1 MADITITEG
10 EFKLPD
16 GTVLYQKTWSPATPK
31 AKLAH
36 FHGFSDHINN
46 YNDFFS
52 LLARHGILCSG
63 IDGRGWG
70 RSAPKKSDRG
80 NTGPT
85 SLTLADMA
93 AFIESQKT
101 DVFPELP
108 LFVSDHSMGGGL
120 VATFAST
127 PKYQPLVSSLRGILC
142 LAPLMGLT
150 PEQTPSSVTVFLGR
164 LAGKVL
170 PRFQLV
176 EKMRVETLVRDPE
189 VQRSLKEDPLNHA
202 TGTLEMFANMLDR
215 MIALD
220 EGKLVLVDGVQS
232 VFLAHGTGDNCTSY
246 DASKRW
252 FEKQTTRVPETEKLH
267 KSYDGWS
274 HLLHSDLPENVP
286 VYADDI
292 ATWILGRSAA

>member
-1 MADITITEG
+1 
-10 EFKLPD
+10 
-16 GTVLYQKTWSPATPK
+16 
-31 AKLAH
+31 
-36 FHGFSDHINN
+36 
-46 YNDFFS
+46 
-52 LLARHGILCSG
+52 
-63 IDGRGWG
+63 
-70 RSAPKKSDRG
+70 
-80 NTGPT
+80 
-85 SLTLADMA
+85 
-93 AFIESQKT
+93 
-101 DVFPELP
+101 
-108 LFVSDHSMGGGL
+108 MGGGL

-127 PKYQPLVSSLRGILC
+127 PEYQPLVSSLRGILC

-176 EKMRVETLVRDPE
+176 EKMRVESLVRDPE

-220 EGKLVLVDGVQS
+220 EGKLVMVDGVQS

-252 FEKQTTRVPETEKLH
+252 FEKQTTRVPETERLH
-267 KSYDGWS
+267 KTYDGWS